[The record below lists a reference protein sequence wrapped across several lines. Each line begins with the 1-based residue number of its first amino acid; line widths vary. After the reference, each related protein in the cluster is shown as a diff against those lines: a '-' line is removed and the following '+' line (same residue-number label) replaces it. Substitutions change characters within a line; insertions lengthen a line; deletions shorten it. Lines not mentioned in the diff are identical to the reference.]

1 MSWYAIDDI
10 EDALTATRQ
19 FLLPFD
25 LRKWLKLA
33 IIVFFIGGV
42 GGGGG
47 GANFSVP
54 SGDTPSDFPP
64 IQEPANLAALILIVV
79 AVLLLIGL
87 LFAIVS
93 AVFQFVFVDA
103 VRSEEVHIRAPF
115 GRWFGKGVRLFV
127 FSFLLFLL
135 ILAPIFGVVAVFVF
149 AFTPLLLLLL
159 LPFLFIVALLLSIT
173 LSLTTDFVV
182 PVMMREDLGVLAGWR
197 RFWPILREQW
207 RQYGLYVVLRWLLG
221 LAAGILVAIALAVVF
236 VPILG
241 IGFLLGVALSAGAG
255 GLTTAVIAFLVVL
268 AIPIGLLLLIYALF
282 VQVPVATFF
291 RYYAL
296 FVLGDSAPDFD
307 LIPDQRR
314 AVRADG
320 EGEDEMGSELRE
332 DSDEDTDESVDDGR

>member
-1 MSWYAIDDI
+1 MSWYAIEDI

-19 FLLPFD
+19 FLFPFD
-25 LRKWLKLA
+25 MRKWLKLA

-47 GANFSVP
+47 GTNFTVP

-64 IQEPANLAALILIVV
+64 IQEPANVVVLILVVV

-87 LFAIVS
+87 LFAIAS
-93 AVFQFVFVDA
+93 SVFQFVFVDA

-115 GRWFGKGVRLFV
+115 RRWFGKGVRLFV

-135 ILAPIFGVVAVFVF
+135 ILAPIFGVGAVFLF
-149 AFTPLLLLLL
+149 AVTPLLLLFL
-159 LPFLFIVALLLSIT
+159 LPFLFIVAILLAIT

-182 PVMMREDLGVLAGWR
+182 PVMMHENLGVLAGWR
-197 RFWPILREQW
+197 RFWPVLREQW
-207 RQYGLYVVLRWLLG
+207 KQYGVYVVLRWLLG
-221 LAAGILVAIALAVVF
+221 IAGGILVAIALAVVF
-236 VPILG
+236 VPVLG
-241 IGFLLGVALSAGAG
+241 IGALLGFGLFAGAG
-255 GLTTAVIAFLVVL
+255 GVTNAVIAFLVVL

-296 FVLGDSAPDFD
+296 FVLGDSAPEFD

-314 AVRADG
+314 TVRADG
-320 EGEDEMGSELRE
+320 EGDPTELSEDAA
-332 DSDEDTDESVDDGR
+332 EDTDEPTDDDR